1 MKLKSILIVLALTPL
16 FVCAQNKMNKLVI
29 YADSG
34 KYTISKHIY
43 GQFSEHLGRGIYEG
57 LWVGEDSDIPNTR
70 GIRNDVLKALKKIH
84 VPNLRWPGGCFA
96 DEYHWMEGIGDPA
109 KRPKMI
115 NTHWGG
121 VVEDNSFGTHQ
132 FLDLC
137 EMLGA
142 EPYITGNV
150 GSGTVE
156 EMADWVEYLTFDGTS
171 PMSDLRRKNGHD
183 KPWKIKY
190 WGVGN
195 ESWGCG
201 GNMRP
206 EYYADL
212 YNRFATYCRDYS
224 GNKLYRIAGGSYHDD
239 YNWTEVLL
247 KIVKHNLM
255 DGISMHF
262 YTINRDWN
270 DKASAT
276 EFDEAGYFLVVN
288 KATGMDK
295 YIAGHTKL
303 LDKYDPQN
311 TISLI
316 LDEWGAW
323 HAEEPGTKIGFLYQQ
338 NTLRDAMVAALH
350 FNIFHKH
357 CRRVHMTNIAQ
368 MVNVLQALILTDK
381 EKMILTPT
389 YHVFD
394 MYQDNMDATYL
405 PSELT
410 SEDYVV
416 GGEKMEALSASS
428 SLTKDGKIIINLVNV
443 HASKTMDLNC
453 ELKGIKPNKVAG
465 KILTAEKINSYNSFD
480 NPDNVILNSFKDF
493 KIKNDN
499 IVVKMP
505 AKSIVVLKVEK

>member
-1 MKLKSILIVLALTPL
+1 MKVKSVQIVLFLIP
-16 FVCAQNKMNKLVI
+16 FIVFSQNNSNKLII

-70 GIRNDVLKALKKIH
+70 GIRNDVLTALKKIH

-96 DEYHWMEGIGDPA
+96 DEYHWKDGIGDPA

-132 FLDLC
+132 FLTLC

-142 EPYITGNV
+142 EPYITANV
-150 GSGTVE
+150 GSGTIE

-171 PMSDLRRKNGHD
+171 PMADLRRQNGREE
-183 KPWKIKY
+183 PWKIKY
-190 WGVGN
+190 WGIGN
-195 ESWGCG
+195 ENWGCG

-212 YNRFATYCRDYS
+212 YNRFATYCRNFS
-224 GNKLYRIAGGSYHDD
+224 GNRLYRIASGSYQDD
-239 YNWTEVLL
+239 YNWTEVLM
-247 KIVKHNLM
+247 KNVKHNLM
-255 DGISMHF
+255 DGLSMHY

-276 EFDEAGYFLVVN
+276 DFDEAGYFLVVN
-288 KATGMDK
+288 KATKIDN
-295 YIAGHTKL
+295 YISRHSEVM
-303 LDKYDPQN
+303 DKYDPDN
-311 TISLI
+311 KIGLI

-323 HAEEPGTKIGFLYQQ
+323 HAEEPGTKNGFLYQQ
-338 NTLRDAMVAALH
+338 NTLRDAFVAALSL
-350 FNIFHKH
+350 NIFHKH

-394 MYQDNMDATYL
+394 MYQVNQDATYL
-405 PSELT
+405 PIELI
-410 SEDYVV
+410 SEDYAV
-416 GGEKMEALSASS
+416 GDEKMRALSASS
-428 SLTKDGKIIINLVNV
+428 SLTKDGKININLVNV
-443 HASKTMDLNC
+443 HASKAMDILC
-453 ELKGIKPNKVAG
+453 ELKDVKVKNVTG
-465 KILTAEKINSYNSFD
+465 KILTAEQINSYNSFE
-480 NPDNVILNSFKDF
+480 NPENVVVTSFKDF
-493 KIKNDN
+493 KIKSGNLLVQ
-499 IVVKMP
+499 IP
-505 AKSIVVLKVEK
+505 AKSIIVLQVNK

>member
-1 MKLKSILIVLALTPL
+1 MKSIFTLIPL
-16 FVCAQNKMNKLVI
+16 FLIPFFIFAQIETNKLVI

-34 KYTISKHIY
+34 QYTINKHIY
-43 GQFSEHLGRGIYEG
+43 GQFSEHLGRGVYEG

-70 GIRNDVLKALKKIH
+70 GIRNDVLQALKKLN

-96 DEYHWMEGIGDPA
+96 DEYHWMDGIGDPA
-109 KRPKMI
+109 NRPKMI

-137 EMLGA
+137 DLLGA
-142 EPYITGNV
+142 EPYITANV

-156 EMADWVEYLTFDGTS
+156 EMAEWVEYLTFTGES
-171 PMSDLRRKNGHD
+171 PMADLRRKNGRD
-183 KPWKIKY
+183 EPWKIKY

-212 YNRFATYCRDYS
+212 YNRFATYCRNYS
-224 GNKLYRIAGGSYHDD
+224 GNKLYRIAGGSYQDD

-247 KIVKHNLM
+247 KNVKHNLM
-255 DGISMHF
+255 DGISMHY

-276 EFDEAGYFLVVN
+276 QFDEAGYFSVV
-288 KATGMDK
+288 KKSSRMDE
-295 YIAGHTKL
+295 YITGHTKL
-303 LDKYDPQN
+303 LDKYDPEN

-323 HAEEPGTKIGFLYQQ
+323 HAEEPGSKGGFLYQQ
-338 NTLRDAMVAALH
+338 NTLRDAFVAALQL
-350 FNIFHKH
+350 NIFHKH
-357 CRRVHMTNIAQ
+357 CLRIHMTNIAQ
-368 MVNVLQALILTDK
+368 TINVLQAMILTDK
-381 EKMILTPT
+381 EKMLLTPT

-394 MYQDNMDATYL
+394 MFQVNQDATFL
-405 PSELT
+405 PSRLI
-410 SEDYVV
+410 SEEYVV
-416 GGEKMEALSASS
+416 GDDKMDALQASG
-428 SLTKDGKIIINLVNV
+428 SLAKDGKININLVNV
-443 HASKTMDLNC
+443 HATEPMDLTC
-453 ELKGIKPNKVAG
+453 ELKGVIIKKITG
-465 KILTAEKINSYNSFD
+465 KILTADKINSHNTFD
-480 NPDNVILNSFKDF
+480 NPENVIVKQFKDF
-493 KIKNDN
+493 SFKSSNLEI
-499 IVVKMP
+499 KMP
-505 AKSIVVLKVEK
+505 AKSIIVLQVEV

>member
-1 MKLKSILIVLALTPL
+1 MRFGSFIITIFLIPILIN
-16 FVCAQNKMNKLVI
+16 AQNITNKLVV

-43 GQFSEHLGRGIYEG
+43 GQFSEHLGRGVYEG

-70 GIRNDVLKALKKIH
+70 GIRNDVLNALKKIH

-96 DEYHWMEGIGDPA
+96 DEYHWLDGIGDPA

-115 NTHWGG
+115 NTNWGG

-137 EMLGA
+137 DMLGT
-142 EPYITGNV
+142 EPYITANV

-156 EMADWVEYLTFDGTS
+156 EMSDWVEYLTFDGTS
-171 PMSDLRRKNGHD
+171 PMADLRRENGRD

-195 ESWGCG
+195 ENWGCG

-212 YNRFATYCRDYS
+212 YSRFATYCKNY
-224 GNKLYRIAGGSYHDD
+224 GNNRLYRIAGGSYHDD

-247 KIVKHNLM
+247 KNVKHELM
-255 DGISMHF
+255 DDISMHF
-262 YTINRDWN
+262 YVINRDWN
-270 DKASAT
+270 DKASST
-276 EFDEAGYFLVVN
+276 EFDETGYFLVVK
-288 KATGMDK
+288 KATLMDG
-295 YIAGHTKL
+295 YIAGHSKV
-303 LDKYDPQN
+303 LDKYDPDN

-323 HAEEPGTKIGFLYQQ
+323 HAEEPGSKSGFLYQQ

-357 CRRVHMTNIAQ
+357 CQRVHMTNIAQ

-394 MYQDNMDATYL
+394 MYKDNMDATYL
-405 PSELT
+405 PCQLT
-410 SEDYVV
+410 SEDYTV
-416 GGEKMEALSASS
+416 GDEKMKAVSASS
-428 SLTKDGKIIINLVNV
+428 SLTKDGKININLVNV
-443 HASKTMDLNC
+443 HASKSMDIVC
-453 ELKGIKPNKVAG
+453 EVKGFNAKSVKG
-465 KILTAEKINSYNSFD
+465 HILTARKINAYNSFD
-480 NPDNVILNSFKDF
+480 NPENVMVNSFKDF
-493 KIKNDN
+493 NIKDGKLN
-499 IVVKMP
+499 VKMP
-505 AKSIVVLKVEK
+505 AKSIIVLQVEK

>member
-1 MKLKSILIVLALTPL
+1 MNFKIIQFVLFLIPSLI
-16 FVCAQNKMNKLVI
+16 FAQDKTNKLII

-34 KYTISKHIY
+34 KFVISKHIY
-43 GQFSEHLGRGIYEG
+43 GQFSEHLGRGVYEG

-70 GIRNDVLKALKKIH
+70 GIRNDVLEALKKIH

-96 DEYHWMEGIGDPA
+96 DEYHWLDGIGDPA

-137 EMLGA
+137 DMLGA
-142 EPYITGNV
+142 EPYITANV

-171 PMSDLRRKNGHD
+171 PMADLRRENGRD
-183 KPWKIKY
+183 KPWKINY

-212 YNRFATYCRDYS
+212 YNRFATYCRNYS

-247 KIVKHNLM
+247 KNVKHNLM

-262 YTINRDWN
+262 YVINRDWN

-276 EFDEAGYFLVVN
+276 EFDEASYFLVMK
-288 KATGMDK
+288 KATRMDE
-295 YIAGHTKL
+295 YITGHSRL
-303 LDKYDPQN
+303 LDQYDPQN

-323 HAEEPGTKIGFLYQQ
+323 HAEEPGSKGGFLYQQ

-357 CRRVHMTNIAQ
+357 SRRVHMTNIAQ
-368 MVNVLQALILTDK
+368 MINVLQALILTDK

-394 MYQDNMDATYL
+394 MYQDNQDATYL

-410 SEDYVV
+410 SEDY
-416 GGEKMEALSASS
+416 GIDDEKMNAISASS
-428 SLTKDGKIIINLVNV
+428 SLTRDGKININLVNV
-443 HASKTMDLNC
+443 HASKAMEVLC
-453 ELKGIKPNKVAG
+453 EVKGVNVNNITGKV
-465 KILTAEKINSYNSFD
+465 LSAEKINSYNTFE
-480 NPDNVILNSFKDF
+480 NPENVVIKSFKDF
-493 KIKNDN
+493 KIRDGKL
-499 IVVKMP
+499 IVKMP
-505 AKSIVVLKVEK
+505 AKSIIVLRVEN